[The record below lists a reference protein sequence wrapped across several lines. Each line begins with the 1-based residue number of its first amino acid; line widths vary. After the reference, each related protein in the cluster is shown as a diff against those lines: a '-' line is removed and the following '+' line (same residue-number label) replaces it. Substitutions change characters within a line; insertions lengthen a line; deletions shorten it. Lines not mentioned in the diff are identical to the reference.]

1 MAKDDKY
8 LEPIVMHF
16 PNAIVR
22 VHFPDIS
29 DEENARRYEIV
40 KEKAA
45 ALLMSIRKKNKE
57 NSNDGTRTQGC

>member
-29 DEENARRYEIV
+29 DEENARRYEIF
-40 KEKAA
+40 KEKAVD
-45 ALLMSIRKKNKE
+45 LVLSLRNKKEEKL
-57 NSNDGTRTQGC
+57 NDGARAQGC